1 MLPMFGD
8 YYTPN
13 LLSGSPRTRMIGNQ
27 IDQLINQTTSQGRQ
41 GAALTVILMAAVG
54 LLMLY
59 YLSQRRPRT
68 AEARDEPCR
77 PSANPGA
84 TAASAAGHPGLRR
97 LVVAPGAGRHPVL
110 VQRRALPQRLAGLL
124 DPLVSDRRR
133 LGGSDES
140 LRLALTQ
147 SLRLAVLDHAGRHA
161 VGVAL
166 ALGLA
171 RWRGRGAR
179 AANALMLVPLVTPEI
194 VMGVALFLV
203 FANLYDFVPFGT
215 WAQLLGHVTFSISF
229 VVIIV
234 RGRLFAIGR
243 DYEEAA
249 MDLGASP
256 SQALRRVLL
265 PLLAPA
271 IFSSFAIV
279 FAISIDDFV
288 ISQFLVGGASSVTI
302 PVRLYSGA
310 RLAPPP
316 SLNALATLM
325 LALTLI
331 AVCRRT
337 GDAPLQPPRGWR
349 RWRRYGAGQIRALR
363 PRRASRRRTRRE
375 TAAPRSRAI
384 SP

>member
-1 MLPMFGD
+1 MRPVAVWSNPWGKPRVLRAVTLA
-8 YYTPN
+8 YVAWS
-13 LLSGSPRTRMIGNQ
+13 LL
-27 IDQLINQTTSQGRQ
+27 
-41 GAALTVILMAAVG
+41 
-54 LLMLY
+54 
-59 YLSQRRPRT
+59 
-68 AEARDEPCR
+68 
-77 PSANPGA
+77 
-84 TAASAAGHPGLRR
+84 
-97 LVVAPGAGRHPVL
+97 PVL
-110 VQRRALPQRLAGLL
+110 VAVQFSFNAGRSRSVWQGFSTRWYLT
-124 DPLVSDRRR
+124 DAASVARD
-133 LGGSDES
+133 DS

-147 SLRLAVLDHAGRHA
+147 SLRLAALTMLVATPL
-161 VGVAL
+161 GVAL

-171 RWRGRGAR
+171 RWRGRGAK

-215 WAQLLGHVTFSISF
+215 WAQFLGHVTFSISF

-256 SQALRRVLL
+256 AQALRRVLL

-331 AVCRRT
+331 AVT
-337 GDAPLQPPRGWR
+337 V
-349 RWRRYGAGQIRALR
+349 AGLSLRAY
-363 PRRASRRRTRRE
+363 SRRQGQPDSAL
-375 TAAPRSRAI
+375 AALGRLDI
-384 SP
+384 